1 MSRKNTKNSTKIGKR
16 LFYKLLPIITVV
28 VFLLVWQMLVDTG
41 TISSNMLA
49 SPLDIWK
56 GFLFKLNNTGPD
68 GSTLGVNILSSL
80 KVAMTGLIIAI
91 AIGVPLGLLMGWY
104 SMFDRFAHPIFE
116 IIRPIPPVAW
126 IPLMIIWVGLGTAA
140 KAMIIFL
147 SAFIPCV
154 INSFTGIRLTNRVF
168 INVSKTFGASNFYT
182 FIHVG
187 VPSAVPMI
195 FAGIRLALGTSWG
208 TLVAAELLA
217 ASSGLGY
224 MINMARSFAR
234 IDIVMLGMI
243 IIGLLGY
250 IFTTLFGYI
259 ERKIVKGRT
268 VL

>member
-1 MSRKNTKNSTKIGKR
+1 MPVQSNKKR
-16 LFYKLLPIITVV
+16 SAAVSVILKLLPVITII
-28 VFLLVWQMLVDTG
+28 VFLAVWQALVSAGIVD
-41 TISSNMLA
+41 NRYLA

-56 GFLFKLNNTGPD
+56 GFLFKLNNKGPD
-68 GSTLGVNILSSL
+68 GSTLGINILSSL
-80 KVAMTGLIIAI
+80 KVASTGLILAI
-91 AIGVPLGLLMGWY
+91 VIGIPLGLLMGWY
-104 SMFDRFAHPIFE
+104 TTFDKFVHPIFE
-116 IIRPIPPVAW
+116 IIRPIPPVSW
-126 IPLMIIWVGLGTAA
+126 IPLMIIWVGLGTPA

-147 SAFIPCV
+147 AAFIPCV
-154 INSFTGIRLTNRVF
+154 INSYTGIRLTSRVL

-182 FIHVG
+182 FLHVG
-187 VPSAVPMI
+187 IPSATPMI

-243 IIGLLGY
+243 LIGLLGY
-250 IFTTLFGYI
+250 LFTTLFGFI
-259 ERKIVKGRT
+259 ERKIIKGRT

>member
-1 MSRKNTKNSTKIGKR
+1 MRQKSAKR
-16 LFYKLLPIITVV
+16 QVFIKLLPIITIVC
-28 VFLLVWQMLVDTG
+28 FLLVWQLIVECGLVN
-41 TISSNMLA
+41 SSKLA
-49 SPLDIWK
+49 SPLQVWQALI
-56 GFLFKLNNTGPD
+56 FKLNNTGPD

-80 KVAMTGLIIAI
+80 QVALTGLLFAI
-91 AIGVPLGLLMGWY
+91 VVGVPLGLLMGWY
-104 SMFDRFAHPIFE
+104 TMFDKFVHPLFE

-126 IPLMIIWVGLGTAA
+126 IPLMIIWIGLGTPA

-147 SAFIPCV
+147 AAFIPCV
-154 INSFTGIRLTNRVF
+154 INSYTGIRLTNRVF

-195 FAGIRLALGTSWG
+195 FAGLRLALGTSWG

-224 MINMARSFAR
+224 MINMARNFMR
-234 IDIVMLGMI
+234 TDVVILGMI
-243 IIGLLGY
+243 VIGLLGY
-250 IFTTLFGYI
+250 IFTMLFGVL
-259 ERKIVKGRT
+259 ERKIVRGRT

>member
-1 MSRKNTKNSTKIGKR
+1 MQKTPGKASKGIGKR
-16 LFYKLLPIITVV
+16 VFLKLLPVITIVA
-28 VFLLVWQMLVDTG
+28 FLAVWQFIVDFG
-41 TISSNMLA
+41 YVDSRMLA
-49 SPLDIWK
+49 SPLSIWE
-56 GFLFKLNNTGPD
+56 GFVYKLSNTGPD
-68 GSTLGVNILSSL
+68 GSTLGTNILSSL
-80 KVAMTGLIIAI
+80 QVASTGLVIAI
-91 AIGVPLGLLMGWY
+91 FVGVPLGLLMGWY

-147 SAFIPCV
+147 AAFIPCV
-154 INSFTGIRLTNRVF
+154 INSYTGIRLTSKVL

-187 VPSAVPMI
+187 IPSATPMI

-208 TLVAAELLA
+208 TLVAAEMLA

-224 MINMARSFAR
+224 MISMARSFAR

-243 IIGLLGY
+243 LIGLLGY
-250 IFTTLFGYI
+250 IFTTLFGFI